1 MCALRDSM
9 HEYRHALKE
18 VEKRLKVQK
27 GDVEEELKL
36 ARNVFLEE
44 LVEQGR
50 HQAWISS
57 VVYSSVRSF
66 FSPSMF
72 TVTQLFLLVIYLL
85 LSYIG

>member
-57 VVYSSVRSF
+57 VVYSSVSF
-66 FSPSMF
+66 
-72 TVTQLFLLVIYLL
+72 
-85 LSYIG
+85 LSYFRVKYD